1 MTPAPHNSDAL
12 KLVSLAHNG
21 PHIEHNMPSIDI
33 QLELRRARSRFLLF
47 FCAFSLYWCS
57 ACMCMC
63 AVSAAIIWLMTNR
76 FLVSKQMAIYLHV
89 LMAVRFPIPLGNQ
102 PKCTPASPIIT
113 RCIGGAFTI
122 IMQLIAFGGVQRPWK
137 IAIIVGQILLTLFL
151 HFRCSAFG
159 V

>member
-1 MTPAPHNSDAL
+1 MGRTSNLICRAL
-12 KLVSLAHNG
+12 IFNLNWDVRALTLFALFLCIFLILVQCVHV
-21 PHIEHNMPSIDI
+21 
-33 QLELRRARSRFLLF
+33 F
-47 FCAFSLYWCS
+47 
-57 ACMCMC
+57 
-63 AVSAAIIWLMTNR
+63 VSAVIIWLMTNR

-113 RCIGGAFTI
+113 RCIGGAYTI

-137 IAIIVGQILLTLFL
+137 MAIIVGQILLTLFL
-151 HFRCSAFG
+151 RSRCVSHLEFNQFRKQNTENLPFFS